1 MAGSNL
7 IIIAALLVTALAV
20 YVILSKLVKTAM
32 KIVLFLLIVAA
43 LYFFVFKNFL

>member
-1 MAGSNL
+1 MAGPNL
-7 IIIAALLVTALAV
+7 IIIAALLVAAFAV

-32 KIVLFLLIVAA
+32 KLVLFLLIVAA